1 MKNKKINKTPDKFAQ
16 KEALQEQDEK
26 LGQFDSQLFKRA
38 MAFCKPY
45 KKNFGIAL
53 FLLALAASFNL
64 LIPYITKVI
73 IDDGIT
79 KKNFDCILLWSGI
92 FFGALIIRY
101 FVLYFQTL
109 IFSITAQ
116 KVTNDIRVGLFSHIQ
131 NMSINFFNTHE
142 TGRLISRIMSDVDAM
157 NALIVQGIITLVI
170 DFATAIGV
178 LVIMFRMNTVLTW
191 WIMLFVPFVVV
202 ATLIFRK
209 GVRTNYRD
217 VRKKNA
223 SSTGAISENIT
234 GVRVIKSFARE
245 KSNLN
250 HYKRVNRAL
259 RKSIIKAVMYATS
272 FSLTMEIATYVCMIV
287 IFFIGGAMIQKG
299 PEFLTVGAFAAFLQY
314 IERFFGPIRNITNF
328 YDLLQQAMSGAE
340 RIFTILDTE
349 SEIQDKPNAFVFDK
363 VDGEVDFKDVTF
375 SYTKYKVI
383 LKDVSFHVPKG
394 HTVAFVGPT
403 GAGKSTVI
411 NLLTRQY
418 DVNGGAIYVDGHDVR
433 DVSQN
438 SLRKHT
444 GVVLQD
450 PYLFMGSIMENIRYG
465 KPTATDEEVIEAAK
479 TVGIYDFIMSLPQ
492 GFKTEIK
499 DGSSNLSTGQ
509 KQLISFARALIADP
523 AILVLDEATSSVD
536 TNTEKMIQH
545 ALKQLFKNRTSF
557 VVAHRLSTIS
567 EANCIYVI
575 DQGTILE
582 RGSHE
587 ELMKIPNGKYH
598 ELYEIQ
604 FSKLQENVS

>member
-1 MKNKKINKTPDKFAQ
+1 MKRRKIVKTIDKFSQ

-26 LGQFDSQLFKRA
+26 QGKFDSQLFKRA

-45 KKNFGIAL
+45 KKNFFIA
-53 FLLALAASFNL
+53 FTLLAFLAGFNL

-73 IDDGIT
+73 IDDGILN
-79 KKNFDCILLWSGI
+79 KDLKSIILWSSI
-92 FFGALIIRY
+92 FFVALIIRY
-101 FVLYFQTL
+101 FLLYSQTL

-116 KVTNDIRVGLFSHIQ
+116 KVTNDIRVGLFAHIQ

-157 NALIVQGIITLVI
+157 NALIVQGLLTLII
-170 DFATAIGV
+170 DFATAVGV
-178 LVIMFRMNTVLTW
+178 LVIMFRMNTILTW
-191 WIMLFVPFVVV
+191 WILLFVPFVVV
-202 ATLIFRK
+202 FTFLFRK
-209 GVRTNYRD
+209 GVRSNYRD
-217 VRKKNA
+217 WRKKNA

-250 HYKRVNRAL
+250 HYKRVNREL
-259 RKSIIKAVMYATS
+259 RKSIIRAIMFATS
-272 FSLTMEIATYVCMIV
+272 FTLTMEISTYICMIV
-287 IFFIGGAMIQKG
+287 IFFVGGSMIQKG

-314 IERFFGPIRNITNF
+314 IERFFGPIRSITSF

-340 RIFTILDTE
+340 RIFAILDTE
-349 SEIQDKPNAFVFDK
+349 SEIKDKPNAYVLDK
-363 VDGEVDFKDVTF
+363 VHGDVDFENVTF
-375 SYTKYKVI
+375 GYTKDKVI
-383 LKDVSFHVPKG
+383 LKDVSFHVPSG

-403 GAGKSTVI
+403 GAGKSTII

-418 DVNGGAIYVDGHDVR
+418 DVQGGAIYVDGHDVK
-433 DVSQN
+433 DVTQN
-438 SLRKHT
+438 SLRNHT

-450 PYLFMGSIMENIRYG
+450 SYLFMGSIMENIRYG
-465 KPTATDEEVIEAAK
+465 KPGATDEEVIQAAK

-536 TNTEKMIQH
+536 THTEKLIQH

-582 RGSHE
+582 RGTHE
-587 ELMKIPNGKYH
+587 ELMKIPDGKYY

-604 FSKLQENVS
+604 FSKLQENA